1 MGGVR
6 ELRRV
11 ARAELRRIARLQPKR
26 DEVVAFDPL
35 HERRDHRRRDEQP
48 DEGGAQAE
56 RAPHPT
62 GGDDLA
68 VEHLELRRQDEPERV
83 PVRAHHLLARHRVRL
98 LRSHAPVGALPN
110 LVHERAIRHHERR
123 HHHHRAHRPDRRAV
137 PVRME
142 RRTSR
147 CRARTAR
154 EVTRRRIALGNCAGL
169 RRESCAELRGA
180 RESLVLRRRRL
191 DDRAVAPDER
201 LVAQHAAHVVRAQ
214 QRERARLL
222 LPHQVARR
230 VVVAGEA
237 LNTTTITVEAA
248 GVRRRHGER
257 RQAGRRRVR
266 QADEQLGE
274 EAPAERRLLQKVA
287 DVRRVVGPLPREQVR
302 VVRVEVGD
310 EREREQ
316 RVGAA
321 DDEAAPHVRAGRVEQ
336 QLEVEHHHRDP
347 RHRRPQQRVVAP
359 DRRFVLAPVLHLLR
373 EAAREARL
381 GFCGARPRR
390 RRDRRL
396 AEERRL
402 GERQRLLRQEGGVL
416 GEAPPPDAVVGE
428 VVVRRL
434 GKARRLETSLD
445 ALHV

>member
-1 MGGVR
+1 MSGAY
-6 ELRRV
+6 LRGRGRV
-11 ARAELRRIARLQPKR
+11 GEVLWGIAR
-26 DEVVAFDPL
+26 
-35 HERRDHRRRDEQP
+35 
-48 DEGGAQAE
+48 
-56 RAPHPT
+56 
-62 GGDDLA
+62 
-68 VEHLELRRQDEPERV
+68 
-83 PVRAHHLLARHRVRL
+83 
-98 LRSHAPVGALPN
+98 
-110 LVHERAIRHHERR
+110 
-123 HHHHRAHRPDRRAV
+123 
-137 PVRME
+137 
-142 RRTSR
+142 
-147 CRARTAR
+147 
-154 EVTRRRIALGNCAGL
+154 NCA
-169 RRESCAELRGA
+169 ESCAELRRELRGRLARGA

-230 VVVAGEA
+230 VVVQGGGREA
-237 LNTTTITVEAA
+237 VGAAAVAVEAA

-274 EAPAERRLLQKVA
+274 EAPAQRRLLQKVA
-287 DVRRVVGPLPREQVR
+287 DVRRVIGPLAREQVR

-347 RHRRPQQRVVAP
+347 RHRRPEQRVVAP

-402 GERQRLLRQEGGVL
+402 RQRQRLLRQEGGVL
-416 GEAPPPDAVVGE
+416 REAPPPDAVVGE

-445 ALHV
+445 ALYE